1 MEIVLLGVIIV
12 TFLFFVFLVCCFV
25 LSAKE
30 LEEEML
36 DKVNNLGIG
45 PGGLGGRVT
54 AIGLNIETYAT
65 HIAGLPVAV
74 NICCHVNRHI
84 TRVL

>member
-30 LEEEML
+30 LEEEIG
-36 DKVNNLGIG
+36 NLGYEEKESDTFASKKDCRRNS
-45 PGGLGGRVT
+45 L
-54 AIGLNIETYAT
+54 EKE
-65 HIAGLPVAV
+65 PVSM
-74 NICCHVNRHI
+74 NNPSGNMNWG
-84 TRVL
+84 

>member
-30 LEEEML
+30 LER
-36 DKVNNLGIG
+36 K
-45 PGGLGGRVT
+45 
-54 AIGLNIETYAT
+54 
-65 HIAGLPVAV
+65 
-74 NICCHVNRHI
+74 
-84 TRVL
+84 

>member
-30 LEEEML
+30 LEE
-36 DKVNNLGIG
+36 KIGNLGYEKKRG
-45 PGGLGGRVT
+45 
-54 AIGLNIETYAT
+54 IEQMD
-65 HIAGLPVAV
+65 VAEK
-74 NICCHVNRHI
+74 IRYF
-84 TRVL
+84 R